1 MLTDVY
7 LIIIGVMSSIA
18 SKVGGFFLD
27 TLQTAAGVVAV
38 FFIIYLFF
46 VQPHQVDGYSM
57 YSTFDHGEYLLT
69 DKITYK
75 SRTPQRGEVVVFKA
89 PPAAQCPAGTGCDYI
104 KRIIGIGGD
113 TIEVKDNAM
122 WLNGKKLSEPYI
134 HGVSTE
140 PGAYILNR
148 KVTLQ
153 PGEFFVSGD
162 NRPHSSD
169 SRVWG
174 PITMNEIV
182 GRVFFRYW
190 PLKSFGPITAAVIQ
204 N

>member
-1 MLTDVY
+1 
-7 LIIIGVMSSIA
+7 MSSIT

-38 FFIIYLFF
+38 FFIVYLFF
-46 VQPHQVDGYSM
+46 VQPHQVDGRSM
-57 YSTFDHGEYLLT
+57 ATTFKDGEYVLT
-69 DKITYK
+69 DKISYK
-75 SRTPQRGEVVVFKA
+75 SREPQRGEVVVFKA

-104 KRIIGIGGD
+104 KRIIAVAGD
-113 TIEVKDNAM
+113 TIEVKNGAM
-122 WLNGKKLSEPYI
+122 WLNGQRLEEPYI
-134 HGVSTE
+134 HGVTTE
-140 PGAYILNR
+140 PGAYTLNR
-148 KVTLQ
+148 TVTIQ
-153 PGEFFVSGD
+153 PGEYFVSGD

-190 PLKSFGPITAAVIQ
+190 PANVLGPIGTETIR
-204 N
+204 

>member
-1 MLTDVY
+1 
-7 LIIIGVMSSIA
+7 MSSIT

-38 FFIIYLFF
+38 FFIVYLFF
-46 VQPHQVDGYSM
+46 VQPHQVDGRSM
-57 YSTFDHGEYLLT
+57 ATTFSDGEYVLT
-69 DKITYK
+69 DKISYK
-75 SRTPQRGEVVVFKA
+75 SREPQRGEVVVFKA

-104 KRIIGIGGD
+104 KRIIAVAGD
-113 TIEVKDNAM
+113 TIEVKNGAM
-122 WLNGKKLSEPYI
+122 WLNGKRLEEPYI
-134 HGVSTE
+134 HGVTTE
-140 PGAYILNR
+140 PGAYTLNR
-148 KVTLQ
+148 TVTIQ
-153 PGEFFVSGD
+153 PGEYFVSGD

-190 PLKSFGPITAAVIQ
+190 PANVLGPIGTETIR
-204 N
+204 